1 MSKINFQKE
10 MLVQVATALD
20 ELLPQ
25 VVFIGGCTTG
35 LFLTDDFT
43 KEQVRYTDDVD
54 LIVHAGGFGAWAQ
67 LAERLRQLGFRE
79 SMEQDVICTMMLGR
93 LKVDFMPDDDRILG
107 FSNRWYRDAM
117 ATARDFTLA
126 EAITIKLV
134 EPVYFVATKLEAYL
148 GRGNGDALS
157 SHDIED
163 LINIF
168 DGRAEIVAEV
178 NAVDGELR
186 DFIRIQLQA
195 LLDDANFEYAVQS
208 ATGNNSARESLIF
221 ERIEACL

>member
-79 SMEQDVICTMMLGR
+79 SMERDVICTMMLGR

-117 ATARDFTLA
+117 ATARDFTLT

>member
-20 ELLPQ
+20 ELLPK

-54 LIVHAGGFGAWAQ
+54 LIVNVGSYFDWTQ
-67 LAERLRQLGFRE
+67 LSERLGQLGFRD
-79 SMEQDVICTMMLGR
+79 SMEQEVICTKMLGP
-93 LKVDFMPDDDRILG
+93 LKVDFMPDNADILG
-107 FSNRWYRDAM
+107 FSNRWYHDAM

-168 DGRAEIVAEV
+168 DGRAEIVAEI

>member
-1 MSKINFQKE
+1 MSKVNFQKE
-10 MLVQVATALD
+10 MLVQVATALN

-79 SMEQDVICTMMLGR
+79 SMEQDVICTMMLGQ

-117 ATARDFTLA
+117 ATARDFTLT

>member
-117 ATARDFTLA
+117 ATARDFTLT

-134 EPVYFVATKLEAYL
+134 EPVYFVATKLEASL

-168 DGRAEIVAEV
+168 DGRAEIVAEI

>member
-1 MSKINFQKE
+1 MSKINTQKE
-10 MLVQVATALD
+10 MLVQVATALN

-35 LFLTDDFT
+35 LFITDDFS

-54 LIVHAGGFGAWAQ
+54 LIVNVGSYGAWAQ
-67 LAERLRQLGFRE
+67 LAGRLRQLGFQE
-79 SMEQDVICTMMLGR
+79 SMDEGVICRMLLGP
-93 LKVDFMPDDDRILG
+93 LKVDFMPDNADILG

-117 ATARDFTLA
+117 TTARDYAMTEGL
-126 EAITIKLV
+126 TIRLV

-168 DGRAEIVAEV
+168 DGREEIVAEL

-186 DFIRIQLQA
+186 DFISVQLQA

-208 ATGNNSARESLIF
+208 AARNRQRESLIF
-221 ERIEACL
+221 ERIEACQ

>member
-1 MSKINFQKE
+1 MSVVNLQKE
-10 MLVQVATALD
+10 MLVHVATALNA
-20 ELLPQ
+20 LLPQ

-35 LFLTDDFT
+35 LFITDDFT

-54 LIVHAGGFGAWAQ
+54 LIVHVGSYFDWTR

-79 SMEQDVICTMMLGR
+79 SMEQDVICTMMLGQ

-117 ATARDFTLA
+117 ATARDFTLT
-126 EAITIKLV
+126 EALTIKLV

-168 DGRAEIVAEV
+168 DGREEIVAEI
-178 NAVDGELR
+178 NAVDGELS
-186 DFIRIQLQA
+186 DFIRVQLQA
-195 LLDDANFEYAVQS
+195 LLEDANFEYAVQS
-208 ATGNNSARESLIF
+208 ATGNNRARESLIF

>member
-43 KEQVRYTDDVD
+43 KEQVRYTDDID
-54 LIVHAGGFGAWAQ
+54 LIVNVGSYFDWTQ
-67 LAERLRQLGFRE
+67 LSERLGQLGFHD
-79 SMEQDVICTMMLGR
+79 SMEQEVICTKMLGP
-93 LKVDFMPDDDRILG
+93 LKVDFMPDSADILG

-117 ATARDFTLA
+117 ATARDFTLT
-126 EAITIKLV
+126 ETITIKLV

-208 ATGNNSARESLIF
+208 ATGNNCARESLIF

>member
-54 LIVHAGGFGAWAQ
+54 LIVNVGSYFDWTQ
-67 LAERLRQLGFRE
+67 LSERLGQLGFRD
-79 SMEQDVICTMMLGR
+79 SMEQEVICTKMLGP
-93 LKVDFMPDDDRILG
+93 LKVVFMPDNADILG
-107 FSNRWYRDAM
+107 FSNRWYHDAM

-168 DGRAEIVAEV
+168 DGRAEIVAEI

>member
-54 LIVHAGGFGAWAQ
+54 LIVHVGSYVDWAQ

-79 SMEQDVICTMMLGR
+79 SMDEEVICTMKLGQ
-93 LKVDFMPDDDRILG
+93 LKVDFMPDNADILG

-117 ATARDFTLA
+117 TTARDFTLT
-126 EAITIKLV
+126 ETLTIKLV
-134 EPVYFVATKLEAYL
+134 DPVYFVATKLEAYL
-148 GRGNGDALS
+148 GRGNGNTLDS
-157 SHDIED
+157 DDIED

-168 DGRAEIVAEV
+168 DGREEIVAEINEV
-178 NAVDGELR
+178 EGELR
-186 DFIRIQLQA
+186 DFIRVQLQA
-195 LLDDANFEYAVQS
+195 LLDDANFEYVVQS
-208 ATGNNSARESLIF
+208 STGNNSERESLIF

>member
-1 MSKINFQKE
+1 MSKVNFQKE
-10 MLVQVATALD
+10 MLSQVAEALN

-54 LIVHAGGFGAWAQ
+54 LIVHVGSYFDWTQ

-79 SMEQDVICTMMLGR
+79 SMGEDIICTMMLGQ
-93 LKVDFMPDDDRILG
+93 LKVDFMPDNADILG

-117 ATARDFTLA
+117 TTARDFTLT
-126 EAITIKLV
+126 EALTIKLV

-168 DGRAEIVAEV
+168 DGREEIVAEI
-178 NAVDGELR
+178 NAVEGELR
-186 DFIRIQLQA
+186 DFIRVELQA

-208 ATGNNSARESLIF
+208 ATGNNSERESLIF
-221 ERIEACL
+221 ERIEVCL

>member
-1 MSKINFQKE
+1 MSKINAQQE
-10 MLVQVATALD
+10 MLVEVATALN

-43 KEQVRYTDDVD
+43 KEQVRYTGDVD
-54 LIVHAGGFGAWAQ
+54 LIVHVGSYLDWTQ
-67 LAERLRQLGFRE
+67 LSERLRQLGFRE
-79 SMEQDVICTMMLGR
+79 SMEEEVICTMMLGP
-93 LKVDFMPDDDRILG
+93 LKVDFMPDNANILG

-117 ATARDFTLA
+117 RGARDFTLTKA
-126 EAITIKLV
+126 LTIKLV

-148 GRGNGDALS
+148 GRGNGDTLS

-168 DGRAEIVAEV
+168 DGRGEIVAEV
-178 NAVDGELR
+178 NAVEGELR
-186 DFIRIQLQA
+186 DFIRVQLKA

-208 ATGNNSARESLIF
+208 AARNNGQRESLIF
-221 ERIEACL
+221 NRIEACL

>member
-10 MLVQVATALD
+10 MLVQVAIALN

-54 LIVHAGGFGAWAQ
+54 LIVHVGSFGAWVQ

-79 SMEQDVICTMMLGR
+79 SMEQDVICTMMLGQF
-93 LKVDFMPDDDRILG
+93 KVDFMPDNASILG

-117 ATARDFTLA
+117 ATARDFTLT
-126 EAITIKLV
+126 EALTIKLV

-168 DGRAEIVAEV
+168 DGREEIVAEI
-178 NAVDGELR
+178 NAVEGELS
-186 DFIRIQLQA
+186 DFIRVQLQV

-208 ATGNNSARESLIF
+208 ATENNRQRESLIF

>member
-117 ATARDFTLA
+117 ATARDFTLT

-168 DGRAEIVAEV
+168 DGRAEIVAEI

>member
-117 ATARDFTLA
+117 ATARDFTLT

>member
-1 MSKINFQKE
+1 MSKVNFQKE

-79 SMEQDVICTMMLGR
+79 SMEQDVICTMMLGQ

-117 ATARDFTLA
+117 ATARDFTLT
-126 EAITIKLV
+126 EALTIKLV
-134 EPVYFVATKLEAYL
+134 EPVFFVATKLEAYL

-168 DGRAEIVAEV
+168 DGREEVVAEV
-178 NAVDGELR
+178 NAVEGELR
-186 DFIRIQLQA
+186 DFIREQLQA

-208 ATGNNSARESLIF
+208 ATGNNRARESLIF

>member
-1 MSKINFQKE
+1 MSKVNLQKE
-10 MLVQVATALD
+10 MLIQVATALN

-54 LIVHAGGFGAWAQ
+54 LIVHAGSFGAWAQ

-79 SMEQDVICTMMLGR
+79 SMEQDVICTMMLGQ
-93 LKVDFMPDDDRILG
+93 LKVDFMPDNADILG

-117 ATARDFTLA
+117 TTARDFTLT
-126 EAITIKLV
+126 EALTIKLV

-168 DGRAEIVAEV
+168 DGREEIVAEV
-178 NAVDGELR
+178 SAIDGELR
-186 DFIRIQLQA
+186 DFIRVQLQA

-208 ATGNNSARESLIF
+208 ATGNNRARESLIF

>member
-1 MSKINFQKE
+1 M
-10 MLVQVATALD
+10 ATALD

-117 ATARDFTLA
+117 ATARDFTLT

>member
-1 MSKINFQKE
+1 MSKINFQKD
-10 MLVQVATALD
+10 MLIQVASALN

-54 LIVHAGGFGAWAQ
+54 LIVHVGSYFDWTQ

-79 SMEQDVICTMMLGR
+79 SMDEEVICTMMLGQ
-93 LKVDFMPDDDRILG
+93 LKVDFMPDNADILG

-117 ATARDFTLA
+117 TTARDFALT
-126 EAITIKLV
+126 EALTIKLV

-168 DGRAEIVAEV
+168 DGREEIVVEI

-186 DFIRIQLQA
+186 AFIRVQLQA
-195 LLDDANFEYAVQS
+195 LLDDANFEYAIQS
-208 ATGNNSARESLIF
+208 ATGNNGQRESLIF

>member
-1 MSKINFQKE
+1 
-10 MLVQVATALD
+10 ML
-20 ELLPQ
+20 
-25 VVFIGGCTTG
+25 FRS
-35 LFLTDDFT
+35 
-43 KEQVRYTDDVD
+43 RYTDDID
-54 LIVHAGGFGAWAQ
+54 LIVNVGSYFDWTQ
-67 LAERLRQLGFRE
+67 LSERLGQLGFHD
-79 SMEQDVICTMMLGR
+79 SMEQEVICTKMLGP
-93 LKVDFMPDDDRILG
+93 LKVDFMPDSADILG

-117 ATARDFTLA
+117 ATARDFTLT
-126 EAITIKLV
+126 ETITIKLV

-208 ATGNNSARESLIF
+208 ATGNNCARESLIF

>member
-1 MSKINFQKE
+1 MSKVNFQKE
-10 MLVQVATALD
+10 MLVQVATALH

-35 LFLTDDFT
+35 LFLTDAFS

-54 LIVHAGGFGAWAQ
+54 LIVHVGSYSDWFQ
-67 LAERLRQLGFRE
+67 LTERLRELGFRE
-79 SMEQDVICTMMLGR
+79 SMGEDVICTMLLGP
-93 LKVDFMPDDDRILG
+93 LKVDFMPDNADILG

-117 ATARDFTLA
+117 KTARDYRLT
-126 EAITIKLV
+126 EALIIKLV

-148 GRGNGDALS
+148 GRGGADALS

-168 DGRAEIVAEV
+168 DGRKEIVAEIQ
-178 NAVDGELR
+178 AAQGELKT
-186 DFIRIQLQA
+186 FIRVQLQE
-195 LLDDANFEYAVQS
+195 LLNDVNFEYAVQS
-208 ATGNNSARESLIF
+208 ATGNNSQRESLIF

>member
-10 MLVQVATALD
+10 MLIQVATALN

-54 LIVHAGGFGAWAQ
+54 LIMHVGSYYDWTQ
-67 LAERLRQLGFRE
+67 LSERLGQLGFRD
-79 SMEQDVICTMMLGR
+79 SMEQEVICTKMLGP
-93 LKVDFMPDDDRILG
+93 LKVDFMPDNADILG

-117 ATARDFTLA
+117 TTARDFTLT
-126 EAITIKLV
+126 ETLTIKLV

-168 DGRAEIVAEV
+168 DGREEIVAEI

-186 DFIRIQLQA
+186 DFIRDQLSA
-195 LLDDANFEYAVQS
+195 LLEDANFEYAVQS
-208 ATGNNSARESLIF
+208 ATGNNGQRESLIF

>member
-10 MLVQVATALD
+10 MLIQVATALN

-54 LIVHAGGFGAWAQ
+54 LIVNVGSYFDWTQ

-79 SMEQDVICTMMLGR
+79 SMEEEVICTMMLGP
-93 LKVDFMPDDDRILG
+93 LKVDFMPDNPDILG

-117 ATARDFTLA
+117 TTARDFTLT
-126 EAITIKLV
+126 EALTIKIV

-168 DGRAEIVAEV
+168 DGREEIVAEI
-178 NAVDGELR
+178 NAVDGKLR
-186 DFIRIQLQA
+186 DFIRVQLQA

-208 ATGNNSARESLIF
+208 ATGNNGQRESLIF
-221 ERIEACL
+221 ERIETCL

>member
-1 MSKINFQKE
+1 M
-10 MLVQVATALD
+10 D

-54 LIVHAGGFGAWAQ
+54 LIVHVGSYSDWTR

-79 SMEQDVICTMMLGR
+79 SMEQDVICTMMLGQ
-93 LKVDFMPDDDRILG
+93 LKVDFMPDNADILG

-117 ATARDFTLA
+117 TTAQDFTLT
-126 EAITIKLV
+126 ESLTIKLV

-168 DGRAEIVAEV
+168 DGREEIVAEV

-186 DFIRIQLQA
+186 DFIRVQLQA
-195 LLDDANFEYAVQS
+195 LLDDANFEYAMQS
-208 ATGNNSARESLIF
+208 ATGNNRARESLIF

>member
-1 MSKINFQKE
+1 MSKVNFQKE
-10 MLVQVATALD
+10 MLSQVAEALN

-54 LIVHAGGFGAWAQ
+54 LIVHVGSYFDWTQ

-79 SMEQDVICTMMLGR
+79 SMGEDIICTMMLGQ
-93 LKVDFMPDDDRILG
+93 LKVDFMPDNADILG

-117 ATARDFTLA
+117 TTARDFMLT
-126 EAITIKLV
+126 EVITIKLV

-168 DGRAEIVAEV
+168 DGREEIVAEI
-178 NAVDGELR
+178 NAVGGELR
-186 DFIRIQLQA
+186 DFIGVELQA

-208 ATGNNSARESLIF
+208 ATGNNSGRESLIF

>member
-1 MSKINFQKE
+1 MSKVNFQKE
-10 MLVQVATALD
+10 MLIQVATALQ

-54 LIVHAGGFGAWAQ
+54 LIVHVGSYFDWSQ

-79 SMEQDVICTMMLGR
+79 SMDEGVICTMIIGQ
-93 LKVDFMPDDDRILG
+93 LKVDFMPDNADILG

-117 ATARDFTLA
+117 ITARNFVLTETL
-126 EAITIKLV
+126 TIKLV
-134 EPVYFVATKLEAYL
+134 EPIYFVATKLEAYL

-168 DGRAEIVAEV
+168 DGREEIVAEINEV
-178 NAVDGELR
+178 EGELR
-186 DFIRIQLQA
+186 DFIGAQLQA
-195 LLDDANFEYAVQS
+195 LLDDANFEYTVQS
-208 ATGNNSARESLIF
+208 ATANNSERESLIF

>member
-54 LIVHAGGFGAWAQ
+54 LIVNVGSYFDWTQ
-67 LAERLRQLGFRE
+67 LSERLGQLGFRD
-79 SMEQDVICTMMLGR
+79 SMEQEVICTKMLGP
-93 LKVDFMPDDDRILG
+93 LKVDFMPDNADILG
-107 FSNRWYRDAM
+107 FSNRWYHNAM
-117 ATARDFTLA
+117 ATARDFTLT

>member
-1 MSKINFQKE
+1 MSKVNFQKE
-10 MLVQVATALD
+10 MLVQVASALN

-79 SMEQDVICTMMLGR
+79 SMEQDVICTMMLGQ

-117 ATARDFTLA
+117 ATARDFTLT
-126 EAITIKLV
+126 EALTIKLV

-168 DGRAEIVAEV
+168 DGREEIVAEI

-195 LLDDANFEYAVQS
+195 LLEDDNFEYAVQS